1 MMRYPTSAKTPLLR
15 LIDRNQQLGF
25 PIVAGG
31 VSLTVSF
38 DCPTCGQVFQKID
51 LYHEVSAAAVESF
64 RNLARQAHQL
74 CHTA

>member
-15 LIDRNQQLGF
+15 LINREGQLGF
-25 PIVAGG
+25 PIVPGG

-51 LYHEVSAAAVESF
+51 LYHEVNEAAVEAF

-74 CHTA
+74 CHKA